1 MFEFWLIKYPTKN
14 NAKPWTKAPTTNSSP
29 KKLATLPVKVVD
41 IPSVLNPKIIS
52 KIQSNNTITN
62 ISDHI
67 KNILLIKLR
76 SYLLKILNVSIKNN
90 TIKKN
95 LKTLGKELIGY
106 KLKNIFVSKDKK
118 KNSKR

>member
-1 MFEFWLIKYPTKN
+1 MLKFRLIKYPIKN
-14 NAKPWTKAPTTNSSP
+14 KAKPWTKAPTISSSP

-41 IPSVLNPKIIS
+41 IPIVLNPKIIS
-52 KIQSNNTITN
+52 KIQSNNIIIN

-67 KNILLIKLR
+67 KNISLIKFR
-76 SYLLKILNVSIKNN
+76 SYLLKILNVSIINN
-90 TIKKN
+90 IIKKN

-118 KNSKR
+118 KNIKR